1 MNINLKVT
9 IILEGLYGLEYVV
22 QLTVR
27 YVLWERHVINAVFNL
42 ILTLHMSQYQKYN
55 CEDRTPSDIYMESF
69 RTVSCIFWCI
79 N

>member
-27 YVLWERHVINAVFNL
+27 YVL
-42 ILTLHMSQYQKYN
+42 
-55 CEDRTPSDIYMESF
+55 
-69 RTVSCIFWCI
+69 
-79 N
+79 